1 MTVYEQPIRVIA
13 IDPGYD
19 RCGIAILQKT
29 VGKKECLL
37 FSTCIETNK
46 KDVFNNRLYT
56 VLSEVKKII
65 ELYTPDFFAIE
76 KLFFSNNKKTAMN
89 ISELKGALI
98 YLAKTKNL
106 PILELHPNQIKLAVT
121 GDGKSDKSQM
131 VKMIQFITGFTDKKR
146 DDEYDAVAVGI
157 TFFALY
163 RPGFTIFE

>member
-1 MTVYEQPIRVIA
+1 MTVSEQLIRVVA

-19 RCGIAILQKT
+19 RCGVAILQKKI
-29 VGKKECLL
+29 GEKEHLL
-37 FSTCIETNK
+37 FSTCIETDK
-46 KDVFNNRLYT
+46 KDIFNNRLYT
-56 VLSEVKKII
+56 VLSEIKKII
-65 ELYTPDFFAIE
+65 EIYTPDFFAIE

-106 PILELHPNQIKLAVT
+106 PILELHPNQIKLAIT

-131 VKMIQFITGFTDKKR
+131 VKMIQLITGFTDKKR
-146 DDEYDAVAVGI
+146 DDEYDAIAAGI

-163 RPGFTIFE
+163 RPKCTIFE